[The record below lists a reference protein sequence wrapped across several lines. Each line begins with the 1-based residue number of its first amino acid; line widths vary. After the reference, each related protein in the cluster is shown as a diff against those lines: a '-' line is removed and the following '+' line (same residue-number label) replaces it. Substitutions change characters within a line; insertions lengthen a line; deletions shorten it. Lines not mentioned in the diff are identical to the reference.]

1 MNKIKKILTIFVLA
15 VFVFGHALPV
25 RLAVAA
31 PEAPSAPSAPSAP
44 TPDQPSAPEAP
55 KPEAPKAPEAPS
67 LNDDEDKEP
76 EKTPEPKPT
85 SSSTPAPTQQATPK
99 PTSTPTGTT
108 NTAVSQPVSSS
119 TPNPTSTPLPS
130 GNQTGAQT
138 GSGQNGDTKV
148 STGDAT
154 NAAGVV
160 NTGNLNTSAD
170 SAANT
175 TSNGPSLAIANTG
188 NGSGSAN
195 SGTAS
200 VASATTTNQQ
210 NSAQVANNV
219 NQTTVTGQN
228 EASKNTGGNTNLST
242 GDANTTG
249 TIVNNLNT
257 NASGIAIAE
266 FNVEEDYVGDIV
278 LDFAAGCISNC
289 GTGSVNLANSNN
301 GAESTNS
308 ANLDMRSE
316 RSTFQAND
324 ADIENNMTLVADS
337 GNNDASKNT
346 GGNTSIQTGDANVSA
361 NVLTFANNNVAGNIV
376 YTAVNVFGD
385 LVGDIIMSPEYIAA
399 AGGCLECGGGDVK
412 LQNSG
417 NGADSDN
424 SLTYTENNENATF
437 QSNEAN
443 IENNLII
450 DATTAGNSAS
460 GNTSGDNNIQTGDTN
475 VDANVVNI
483 ANANVSGGV
492 WWLVLVNEAGNWV
505 GKLVGGDGNGYM
517 AGSEGTEFIVN
528 DQGEIIAVNSGNGAG
543 STNTANTT
551 VNNEQTIVQEN
562 TANIVNNVN
571 LAANTGNNTANKNT
585 GGDTQIKTGDANVVA
600 NIVNFVNNNI
610 VGNGKLFVTV
620 VNVFGSWTGNFIT
633 PDATKEE
640 IAQAEQNN
648 AGKGGQQVVEEEIT
662 DEESDQAE
670 ENDYADEKGDV
681 AATQSKKTKKTAKKN
696 QASPTPAV
704 FAGGNSSNGTRSGG
718 VIASA
723 GTVLG
728 QVAGLKIGPATEMPE
743 GAVVGNNKIKIN
755 LAWLVLLLP
764 LLGLL
769 ALSRIRIAYYTRKLK
784 EKLGNSKVEGVVL
797 GSLIAALIF
806 LLNRV
811 S

>member
-1 MNKIKKILTIFVLA
+1 MNRIKKLLTIFVLS
-15 VFVFGHALPV
+15 VFLFGNALPV

-31 PEAPSAPSAPSAP
+31 PEAPSAPSAPTPEAP
-44 TPDQPSAPEAP
+44 KAPEAP
-55 KPEAPKAPEAPS
+55 KPEAPKAPEAPKVD
-67 LNDDEDKEP
+67 DDEDKEP

-85 SSSTPAPTQQATPK
+85 SSATPAPTQQASATPS
-99 PTSTPTGTT
+99 TS
-108 NTAVSQPVSSS
+108 
-119 TPNPTSTPLPS
+119 PNPTGNSSAASSQPASTPASSPTPTPQPS
-130 GNQTGAQT
+130 GNQTGSQT
-138 GSGQNGDTKV
+138 GSAQNGDTKLA
-148 STGDAT
+148 TGDAT
-154 NAAGVV
+154 NAAGIS
-160 NTGNLNTSAD
+160 NTGNINTAASGSSAGTSA
-170 SAANT
+170 S
-175 TSNGPSLAIANTG
+175 GPSLAVVNSD

-195 SGTAS
+195 SGTVSAS
-200 VASATTTNQQ
+200 SSTTTNQQ

-219 NQTTVTGQN
+219 NQSTITGQN

-289 GTGSVNLANSNN
+289 GNGSVNLANSGN
-301 GAESTNS
+301 GADSNNNTEAELNNQTN
-308 ANLDMRSE
+308 
-316 RSTFQAND
+316 TFQSND
-324 ADIENNMTLVADS
+324 ADIENNLTLAADS

-346 GGNTSIQTGDANVSA
+346 GGDTSIKTGDANVSA

-385 LVGDIIMSPEYIAA
+385 LIGDIIMSPEYIAA

-412 LQNSG
+412 LANSG

-424 SLTYTENNENATF
+424 GLNYSEDSETATF
-437 QSNEAN
+437 QTNEAN
-443 IENNLII
+443 IENNLVI
-450 DATTAGNSAS
+450 DANTAGNSAS
-460 GNTSGDNNIQTGDTN
+460 SNTNGDNQIQTGDTN
-475 VDANVVNI
+475 VDANVLNV

-528 DQGEIIAVNSGNGAG
+528 DQGEVIAVNSGNGAG
-543 STNTANTT
+543 STNSSQANVT
-551 VNNEQTIVQEN
+551 NNQTIVQEN

-571 LAANTGNNTANKNT
+571 LSANTGGNTANKNT
-585 GGDTQIKTGDANVVA
+585 GGNTDIKTGDANVVA

-610 VGNGKLFVTV
+610 VGDGKLFVTV

-640 IAQAEQNN
+640 IAANSVLPKVAQGAP
-648 AGKGGQQVVEEEIT
+648 EEEIIEKE
-662 DEESDQAE
+662 DLSGQDESEES
-670 ENDYADEKGDV
+670 G
-681 AATQSKKTKKTAKKN
+681 AANSIAPKKKRIMQKTKQTEAPVALISTN
-696 QASPTPAV
+696 
-704 FAGGNSSNGTRSGG
+704 NGDGSGG
-718 VIASA
+718 VISSA

-728 QVAGLKIGPATEMPE
+728 QVAGVKIGPSVDLPE
-743 GAVVGNNKIKIN
+743 GAIVGSNKIKVN
-755 LAWLVLLLP
+755 LAWLVLALP
-764 LLGLL
+764 LLGLI

-784 EKLGNSKVEGVVL
+784 NKLGGVKVEGVVL
-797 GSLIAALIF
+797 GSLVAALIF
-806 LLNRV
+806 MLNRV